1 MHVLRRTPVHKPV
14 NDRLM
19 IPLATCSGVLY
30 VKRNGAVPP
39 QRSCFRFAVLSSLQ
53 RGNCVKQIVKL
64 PALNLSVSTGLM
76 LSGMNIQYCSVGS
89 QGLCFYGL
97 FAIFYVSL
105 EFIDDHCL
113 TTVYS
118 PEALYGIYS

>member
-19 IPLATCSGVLY
+19 IPHDVGVLY

-53 RGNCVKQIVKL
+53 RGNCVKQIVER
-64 PALNLSVSTGLM
+64 PARNECQVGR
-76 LSGMNIQYCSVGS
+76 MN
-89 QGLCFYGL
+89 
-97 FAIFYVSL
+97 AIGNEYTIL
-105 EFIDDHCL
+105 
-113 TTVYS
+113 
-118 PEALYGIYS
+118 

>member
-1 MHVLRRTPVHKPV
+1 MRFANRSMSNKYAEHRFTNLL

-19 IPLATCSGVLY
+19 IPLAVCKVGVLY
-30 VKRNGAVPP
+30 VKRNGAVLP

-76 LSGMNIQYCSVGS
+76 LSGKNIQ
-89 QGLCFYGL
+89 L
-97 FAIFYVSL
+97 
-105 EFIDDHCL
+105 
-113 TTVYS
+113 
-118 PEALYGIYS
+118 